1 MVVITWFMLCRSTL
15 TLINNHELTSILPS
29 EKIDIRWFFTVQLD
43 LALRVVWTTLNEE
56 YDPLYNYTY
65 DESTLIASK
74 GDLIVLDDAE
84 EKRKDDEWKAIK
96 YRDERRLQY
105 PDIGDQLDDLYKK
118 GAFSDEMAAKIKAVK
133 DNNPKP

>member
-1 MVVITWFMLCRSTL
+1 MANLVFSSVSKKLIYVGSTGV
-15 TLINNHELTSILPS
+15 
-29 EKIDIRWFFTVQLD
+29 TVGFGTES
-43 LALRVVWTTLNEE
+43 VVWTTLNEE

-84 EKRKDDEWKAIK
+84 EKRKDDEWKTIK
-96 YRDERRLQY
+96 YRDERRSQY

-133 DNNPKP
+133 DNNLSLIHI

>member
-1 MVVITWFMLCRSTL
+1 MANLVFSSVSKKLIYVGSTGV
-15 TLINNHELTSILPS
+15 
-29 EKIDIRWFFTVQLD
+29 TVGFGTE
-43 LALRVVWTTLNEE
+43 AVVWTTLNEE

-65 DESTLIASK
+65 DESTLIATK
-74 GDLIVLDDAE
+74 GDLIVPDAVE

-96 YRDERRLQY
+96 YRDERRSEY

-133 DNNPKP
+133 DNNPKPS

>member
-1 MVVITWFMLCRSTL
+1 MEHNLVFSSDSKKLIYVGSTGV
-15 TLINNHELTSILPS
+15 
-29 EKIDIRWFFTVQLD
+29 TVGFGTE
-43 LALRVVWTTLNEE
+43 AVVWTTLNEE

-133 DNNPKP
+133 DNNPKPS

>member
-1 MVVITWFMLCRSTL
+1 MANLVFSSVSKKLIYVGSTGV
-15 TLINNHELTSILPS
+15 
-29 EKIDIRWFFTVQLD
+29 TVGFGTES
-43 LALRVVWTTLNEE
+43 VVWTTLNEE

-84 EKRKDDEWKAIK
+84 EKRKDDEWKTIK
-96 YRDERRLQY
+96 YRDERRSEY

-133 DNNPKP
+133 DNNPKPS

>member
-1 MVVITWFMLCRSTL
+1 MANLVFSSVSKKLIYVGSTGV
-15 TLINNHELTSILPS
+15 
-29 EKIDIRWFFTVQLD
+29 TVGFGTES
-43 LALRVVWTTLNEE
+43 VVWTTLNEE

-84 EKRKDDEWKAIK
+84 EKRKDDEWKTIK
-96 YRDERRLQY
+96 YRDERRSEY

-118 GAFSDEMAAKIKAVK
+118 GAFSDDMAAKIKAVK
-133 DNNPKP
+133 DNNPKPS